1 MRETELPYPGVVSNG
16 LQLRVQAVKAISSLQ
31 VAVDKVTGKH
41 AEADNLGAF
50 FTACAAACSGLSA
63 GAEPANTVLPTITGT
78 ATVGQTLTRT
88 TGTWSNTPT
97 GYVTQ
102 WYADDVAIAGASGA
116 TYVLKAAQAGKRIKV
131 KVQAKNA
138 AGAITVSSAA
148 TAQVAAA

>member
-88 TGTWSNTPT
+88 TGTWSGSPT
-97 GYVTQ
+97 YVTQ
-102 WYADDVAIAGASGA
+102 WYADGVAIAGATGA
-116 TYVLKAAQAGKRIKV
+116 TYVLKAAQADKRINV

-138 AGAITVSSAA
+138 AGAITVSSAS
-148 TAQVAAA
+148 TAKVAAA